1 MMNSPYTVLIVED
14 DSTLRRVVSDNFAAR
29 GYSVV
34 GVEDGNR
41 AIEEAMARCFD
52 LIILDIMLPLA
63 NGYEVCRYL
72 RQEGIKTPVIFLT
85 AKGEESDILLGLG
98 LGGDDYLTKPF
109 SIRVLLA
116 RAEAILRRS
125 NEISGESGTEH
136 DFAFGRFRLDIGAR
150 KLRDESGAPVKLS
163 PREYDLLEFFLK
175 HRGEALRRD
184 RIMDQVWGYGAQ
196 VTLRSVDRFVTSL
209 RRILEDHPGEFIET
223 VREFGYRF
231 R

>member
-1 MMNSPYTVLIVED
+1 MNSPFTVLIVED
-14 DSTLRRVVSDNFAAR
+14 DSTLRRVVSDNFVSR

-41 AIEEAMARCFD
+41 AIEVAMERRFD
-52 LIILDIMLPLA
+52 LIILDVMLPLA

-72 RQEGIKTPVIFLT
+72 RQEGVETPVIFLT

-125 NEISGESGTEH
+125 TDLTNEVAATT
-136 DFAFGRFRLDIGAR
+136 DFSFGRFTLDRGAR
-150 KLRDESGAPVKLS
+150 KLRDQTGEPVKLS
-163 PREYDLLEFFLK
+163 PREYDLLEFFLR

-184 RIMDQVWGYGAQ
+184 RIMDQVWGYGSQ

-209 RRILEDHPGEFIET
+209 RRILEERPGEFIET

>member
-1 MMNSPYTVLIVED
+1 MKSPYSVLIVED
-14 DSTLRRVVSDNFAAR
+14 DSTLRRVVSDNFVSR

-41 AIEEAMARCFD
+41 AIEEAIARRFD
-52 LIILDIMLPLA
+52 LIILDVMLPLA

-72 RQEGIKTPVIFLT
+72 RQEGVETPIVFLT

-125 NEISGESGTEH
+125 NEIANEAVAETGFS
-136 DFAFGRFRLDIGAR
+136 FGRFNLDVGAR
-150 KLRDESGAPVKLS
+150 KLRDESGKPVKLS
-163 PREYDLLEFFLK
+163 PREYDLLEFFLR

-184 RIMDQVWGYGAQ
+184 RIMDQVWGHGAQ

-209 RRILEDHPGEFIET
+209 RRILEDQPGEFIET

>member
-1 MMNSPYTVLIVED
+1 MNSPRRVLIVED
-14 DSTLRRVVSDNFAAR
+14 DPTLLRVVSDNFVNR
-29 GYSVV
+29 GYNVL

-41 AIEEAMARCFD
+41 AIEVAMARSFD
-52 LIILDIMLPLA
+52 LIILDVMLPLA

-72 RQEGIKTPVIFLT
+72 RQEGIETAIIFLT
-85 AKGEESDILLGLG
+85 AKGDESDILLGLG
-98 LGGDDYLTKPF
+98 VGGDDYLTKPF

-125 NEISGESGTEH
+125 NEPGSEGSSQLEFS
-136 DFAFGRFRLDIGAR
+136 FGRFRLELGAR
-150 KLRDESGAPVKLS
+150 KLRDQSGKPVKLS
-163 PREYDLLEFFLK
+163 PREYDLLAFFLQ

-184 RIMDQVWGYGAQ
+184 RIMDQVWGYESR
-196 VTLRSVDRFVTSL
+196 VTPRSVDRFVTSL
-209 RRILEDHPGEFIET
+209 RRILEDRPGEFIET

>member
-1 MMNSPYTVLIVED
+1 MNSQLTVLIVED
-14 DSTLRRVVSDNFAAR
+14 DPTLLRVVSDNFVNR
-29 GYSVV
+29 GYNVL

-41 AIEEAMARCFD
+41 AIEVAMERSFD
-52 LIILDIMLPLA
+52 LIILDVMIPLA

-72 RQEGIKTPVIFLT
+72 RQEGIKTPIIFLT

-98 LGGDDYLTKPF
+98 VGGDDYLTKPF

-125 NEISGESGTEH
+125 NEPGGEGSPQP
-136 DFAFGRFRLDIGAR
+136 DFSFGHFKLDVGAR
-150 KLRDESGAPVKLS
+150 KLRDQSGKPVKLS
-163 PREYDLLEFFLK
+163 PREYDLLAFFVQ
-175 HRGEALRRD
+175 HRGEALKRD
-184 RIMDQVWGYGAQ
+184 RIMDQVWGYESR
-196 VTLRSVDRFVTSL
+196 VTPRSVDRFVTSL
-209 RRILEDHPGEFIET
+209 RRILEDRPGEFIET

>member
-1 MMNSPYTVLIVED
+1 MNSPRTVLIVED
-14 DSTLRRVVSDNFAAR
+14 DPTLLRVISDNFVSR
-29 GYSVV
+29 DYLVV

-41 AIEEAMARCFD
+41 AIEVAIERNFD
-52 LIILDIMLPLA
+52 LIILDVMLPLA

-72 RQEGIKTPVIFLT
+72 RQEKVETPIIFLT

-125 NEISGESGTEH
+125 IEHPTRDIAES
-136 DFAFGRFRLDIGAR
+136 DYSFGQFKLDVGAR
-150 KLRDESGAPVKLS
+150 KLRDQSGKPVKLS
-163 PREYDLLEFFLK
+163 PREYDLLAFFLQ

-184 RIMDQVWGYGAQ
+184 RIMDQVWGYESR
-196 VTLRSVDRFVTSL
+196 VTPRSVDRFVTSL
-209 RRILEDHPGEFIET
+209 RRILEDRPGEFIET

>member
-1 MMNSPYTVLIVED
+1 MKSPSSVLIVED
-14 DSTLRRVVSDNFAAR
+14 DSTLRRVVSDNFVNR

-41 AIEEAMARCFD
+41 AIEEAMGRPFD
-52 LIILDIMLPLA
+52 LIILDVMLPLA

-72 RQEGIKTPVIFLT
+72 RQEGIETPIIFLT
-85 AKGEESDILLGLG
+85 AKGEGSDILLGLG

-109 SIRVLLA
+109 NIRVLLA

-125 NEISGESGTEH
+125 NEITNEESPEANFT
-136 DFAFGRFRLDIGAR
+136 FGRFSLEVGAR
-150 KLRDESGAPVKLS
+150 KLRDQTGQPVKLS
-163 PREYDLLEFFLK
+163 PREYDLLEFFLR
-175 HRGEALRRD
+175 HRGEALHRD
-184 RIMDQVWGYGAQ
+184 RIMDQVWGHGSQ
-196 VTLRSVDRFVTSL
+196 VTLRSVDRFVTAL
-209 RRILEDHPGEFIET
+209 RRILEDTPGEFIET